1 MGDSTKSYVTWVL
14 EQSFNRDSDYMLFL
28 SKVRTKA
35 SSTEE
40 AYDNSTY
47 VSTGQGNK
55 IAKGVKGFDG
65 IQKHLKPI
73 QKNMDLK
80 VIVSFKT
87 GYTGDIDGTKAQYK
101 VEVIINP

>member
-1 MGDSTKSYVTWVL
+1 
-14 EQSFNRDSDYMLFL
+14 MLFL

-80 VIVSFKT
+80 LLCHLRL
-87 GYTGDIDGTKAQYK
+87 DILEILMVLKHNIK
-101 VEVIINP
+101 